1 VTPIAT
7 GTNTPGPPI
16 TVGGGPA
23 AIAVT
28 PDSKTVYVVNY
39 GSGKTAGTVTPIT
52 IATNQAGRPVHVGQ
66 GVVTIAIT
74 R

>member
-1 VTPIAT
+1 VIAT
-7 GTNTPGPPI
+7 NKPGEPI
-16 TVGGGPA
+16 TVGREPV
-23 AIAVT
+23 AIAIT
-28 PDSKTVYVVNY
+28 PDGRTAYV
-39 GSGKTAGTVTPIT
+39 SCHAAGTVTPIT